1 MSYSIIRLERV
12 ADPSVTTAMQ
22 RHNQRE
28 NKNYQNKNINHEMTS
43 HNIDLIHGNNKVN
56 YNDLINNIIEQKYDA
71 RNKDGSLR
79 KIRKNTVKHVQGI
92 ITSDEEFFYSLNSH
106 DKRKFFEES
115 LDFLKEKYGED
126 NLLYATVHYDEKTPH
141 MHFGFVPLT
150 EDGRLSAKEIIGNRS
165 KMSHLQDEFNS
176 HINHS
181 GFNLD
186 RGISKS
192 EDHDV
197 HHISPEQY
205 KKQTSFYRNEKNK
218 AKLEKKRLEEE
229 IEALE
234 ITYKKRKREVED
246 IEAII
251 SEEKAQKIAEIED
264 DLRSKRNEIA
274 LLNEEVTELRTER
287 KRLEPQSHSSMYW
300 NPEFENHK
308 DFLGRDT
315 GKVIISQEDFLTLK
329 EKYQLS
335 IKLTEENR
343 HLIRQDYPENHK
355 SFSNKLNKENGLLR
369 DKIKQYEENDFEG
382 KLEKEKKNT
391 YKVKLE
397 ITDLYLDFVKNN
409 DEKTIQSF
417 ILNSQKKSST
427 PNIRKF
433 LSQLYLNDRERDK
446 ELQQEYLA
454 QERRINYLNR
464 GFEMGD

>member
-1 MSYSIIRLERV
+1 I
-12 ADPSVTTAMQ
+12 
-22 RHNQRE
+22 
-28 NKNYQNKNINHEMTS
+28 
-43 HNIDLIHGNNKVN
+43 
-56 YNDLINNIIEQKYDA
+56 
-71 RNKDGSLR
+71 
-79 KIRKNTVKHVQGI
+79 
-92 ITSDEEFFYSLNSH
+92 
-106 DKRKFFEES
+106 
-115 LDFLKEKYGED
+115 
-126 NLLYATVHYDEKTPH
+126 
-141 MHFGFVPLT
+141 
-150 EDGRLSAKEIIGNRS
+150 
-165 KMSHLQDEFNS
+165 
-176 HINHS
+176 
-181 GFNLD
+181 
-186 RGISKS
+186 
-192 EDHDV
+192 
-197 HHISPEQY
+197 
-205 KKQTSFYRNEKNK
+205 
-218 AKLEKKRLEEE
+218 
-229 IEALE
+229 
-234 ITYKKRKREVED
+234 
-246 IEAII
+246 
-251 SEEKAQKIAEIED
+251 
-264 DLRSKRNEIA
+264 
-274 LLNEEVTELRTER
+274 NEEVTELRTER